1 MSTEQAL
8 AFVLSLNPGFWVIA
22 CAPFA
27 LIAQGGFQR
36 CLALIGPPIL
46 ALLIMLYPPAEV
58 SSGTAVLGFL
68 GLEISLYRTDS
79 LSLIFALGFVL
90 AAVLGGIYSLHRRD
104 RLQDAAGLVY
114 AGAAIAAVFAGD
126 LVTLAVCWELT
137 ALASSLLVFASGGR
151 DSLPAGMRYL
161 MMQILSGVLLISGV
175 AMTGLAEGSFILS
188 EIGRL
193 QDGVLVGVFDLDAPG
208 TLLILAAVGIKAGF
222 PLVHTWLQDAYPN
235 TTETGAV
242 VMSAYT
248 TTLAVYVLA
257 RGFAGLDALI
267 WIGAVMTIY
276 PIFFAVLENDLRKV
290 LAFSTNNQ
298 IGFMVCA
305 VGVGTPLALNGA
317 AAHAVAHIVFKGLL
331 FMAMG
336 AVWMRTGSTRATDLG
351 GLHRTMPFTALF
363 CLIGAASISALP
375 LLSGFASK
383 SMIMSSVH
391 SGEGLMLIW
400 LMLLFASAGVLEH
413 SGIKIPYFAFFS
425 HDSGRRPEEAPF
437 NMLLAMGLSAGLC
450 LSIGISPAWFYELLP
465 YRDVAR
471 EYLVQDLFTLEHIL
485 TQLQLLA
492 FAVLAFL
499 LLKRAGLYPPEAPGI
514 ILDVDWVWRRGWPLA
529 AGPVRA
535 PVLGV
540 LRSVAAAGRDVLG
553 RVGAMMAEVFSP
565 AGTLASRASAVS
577 GAVWA
582 VALLGIV
589 VIISVVS
596 LT

>member
-1 MSTEQAL
+1 
-8 AFVLSLNPGFWVIA
+8 
-22 CAPFA
+22 
-27 LIAQGGFQR
+27 
-36 CLALIGPPIL
+36 
-46 ALLIMLYPPAEV
+46 
-58 SSGTAVLGFL
+58 
-68 GLEISLYRTDS
+68 
-79 LSLIFALGFVL
+79 
-90 AAVLGGIYSLHRRD
+90 
-104 RLQDAAGLVY
+104 
-114 AGAAIAAVFAGD
+114 
-126 LVTLAVCWELT
+126 
-137 ALASSLLVFASGGR
+137 
-151 DSLPAGMRYL
+151 MRYL

-222 PLVHTWLQDAYPN
+222 PLAHTWLQDAYPN

-276 PIFFAVLENDLRKV
+276 PIFFAVIENDLRKV

-391 SGEGLMLIW
+391 SGEGLMLVW

-450 LSIGISPAWFYELLP
+450 LSIGMSPAWFYERLP

-535 PVLGV
+535 PLLGV

-565 AGTLASRASAVS
+565 AGALASRASAVS

-582 VALLGIV
+582 VALLAIV